1 MENIFQNRT
10 NRFNLLLAIYHAT
23 DASYEHT
30 VNVQLLAA
38 QVGLNG
44 AQLRKAVAYLLEEGL
59 LRAVDLGGQASE
71 QLASLTHKGAKA
83 VEEVFIDQYQATYYF
98 PAYREMRS

>member
-10 NRFNLLLAIYHAT
+10 NRFNLLLAVYNLT
-23 DASYEHT
+23 DASYEQA
-30 VNVQLLAA
+30 VNIQALAA
-38 QVGLNG
+38 NVGLNG
-44 AQLRKAVAYLLEEGL
+44 AQLRKVFAYLLEEGL
-59 LRAVDLGGQASE
+59 LRANETAGGDFFAN
-71 QLASLTHKGAKA
+71 LTHKGTKA

>member
-10 NRFNLLLAIYHAT
+10 NRFNLLLAIYNAT
-23 DASYEHT
+23 DASYEHP
-30 VNVQLLAA
+30 VNVPSLAA

-44 AQLRKAVAYLLEEGL
+44 AQLRKALAYLLEEGL
-59 LRAVDLGGQASE
+59 LRAADLGGPGE
-71 QLASLTHKGAKA
+71 QLASLTHKGTKA